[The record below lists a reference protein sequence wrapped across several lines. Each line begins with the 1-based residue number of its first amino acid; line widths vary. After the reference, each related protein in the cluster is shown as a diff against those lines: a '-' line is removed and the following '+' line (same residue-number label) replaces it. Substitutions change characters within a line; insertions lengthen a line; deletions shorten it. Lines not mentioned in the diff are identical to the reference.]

1 MKILHIQQMTHE
13 EVQPQ
18 LLKYEVEGPD
28 KRTTE
33 QMMADGRRAIRNFV
47 KVLYKLVYLRRVSW

>member
-1 MKILHIQQMTHE
+1 MTDE

-18 LLKYEVEGPD
+18 LLKYEVEGLD
-28 KRTTE
+28 KRTTD